1 MKQSRKS
8 LCWPGMEANF
18 HYKHSLNENNHL
30 EFFFITRTIAQDKVI
45 VMLFRALLTE
55 YNAGHS
61 KSRKQP
67 IRNTRKRAFC
77 PFVSAMRV
85 DRFRLACGHGWRT
98 AFRCDTFA
106 KPLTGISL
114 ASRVG
119 RAIDGRKS
127 LRKSASDQLRRSCFR
142 VNKQNPTLYTLMYT
156 PNIKISMLDVG

>member
-18 HYKHSLNENNHL
+18 HCKHSLNENNHL

-45 VMLFRALLTE
+45 VMLFRALLTG
-55 YNAGHS
+55 YSAGHS

-67 IRNTRKRAFC
+67 IRNTRNEVFAHFYLPCGLIAFGYH
-77 PFVSAMRV
+77 VV
-85 DRFRLACGHGWRT
+85 T
-98 AFRCDTFA
+98 AGGRRSGVTLFA

-119 RAIDGRKS
+119 CAIDGRKS
-127 LRKSASDQLRRSCFR
+127 LRKSASLINFGG
-142 VNKQNPTLYTLMYT
+142 VVFVPTSKFLLFI
-156 PNIKISMLDVG
+156 P